1 MTLTTTARPSDGSAH
16 GRFQPLH
23 KGHLEY
29 LLASLERCDHLY
41 VGITQYLHDRLVQ
54 VDSADAAHRSLP
66 ENNPL
71 SYFERMRIIEIALEA
86 EGVEHERFDILPF
99 PIEEPLLL
107 TQFLPT
113 SVPVFTTTYDEWNQ
127 EKIQTLERA
136 GYEVINLWDRDHKDY
151 EGKAVRTLMR
161 TGDEA
166 WKTQV
171 PDAVVQYLE
180 ETRIPERLPSLILPQ
195 KG

>member
-1 MTLTTTARPSDGSAH
+1 M
-16 GRFQPLH
+16 
-23 KGHLEY
+23 
-29 LLASLERCDHLY
+29 
-41 VGITQYLHDRLVQ
+41 
-54 VDSADAAHRSLP
+54 
-66 ENNPL
+66 
-71 SYFERMRIIEIALEA
+71 
-86 EGVEHERFDILPF
+86 
-99 PIEEPLLL
+99 
-107 TQFLPT
+107 
-113 SVPVFTTTYDEWNQ
+113 PVFTTTYDEWNQ

-180 ETRIPERLPSLILPQ
+180 ETRIPERLRSLVLPQ